1 LSRRKSG
8 FRSNFSSGLEKFV
21 NSWMMASKAGRLAFV
36 GGVVGAFESDSPV
49 YLTTTE
55 SRDTSDAGV
64 CCATNEE
71 EW

>member
-1 LSRRKSG
+1 
-8 FRSNFSSGLEKFV
+8 
-21 NSWMMASKAGRLAFV
+21 MMASKAGRLAFV

-64 CCATNEE
+64 CCATDEE